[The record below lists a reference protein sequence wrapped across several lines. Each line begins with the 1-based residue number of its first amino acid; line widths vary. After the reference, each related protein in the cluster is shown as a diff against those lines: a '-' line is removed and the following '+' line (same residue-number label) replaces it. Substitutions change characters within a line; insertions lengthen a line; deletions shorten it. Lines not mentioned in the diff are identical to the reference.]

1 MKTLLREII
10 GTLLVGITIFVLF
23 QLSIQYSIVEMSSM
37 EPNLHNGQRLLVSK
51 LTYKFGEPQRGDII
65 VFKPPHID
73 NPDKDY
79 IKRIIGLPGETVE
92 ITNGVV
98 YINGAPLEEPYIKDP
113 AKSSF
118 AKRTIPEGEYF
129 VLGDNRNNSND
140 SRSGWTV
147 PLEDIVGKA
156 WLSIWPPETW
166 GTAPNYKLPQELVGA
181 QNQVYTLYYE
191 QPAAVMNR

>member
-1 MKTLLREII
+1 MKTLLYEII
-10 GTLLVGITIFVLF
+10 GTLLIGITIFILF

-37 EPNLHNGQRLLVSK
+37 EPNLHDGQRLLVSK
-51 LTYKFGEPQRGDII
+51 LAYKFGEPQRGDII
-65 VFKPPHID
+65 IFKPPHID

-98 YINGAPLEEPYIKDP
+98 YINDVLLEEPYIKDP
-113 AKSSF
+113 AKSSL

-166 GTAPNYKLPQELVGA
+166 GTAPNYKLPQELAGA

-191 QPAAVMNR
+191 